1 MSEAHHETTDPETD
15 TATVTT
21 GVEEVD
27 AVLASL
33 EGLDEADVAE
43 HPAVFEAA
51 HEQLRSALDGRA

>member
-1 MSEAHHETTDPETD
+1 MSEAHPETTDIEP
-15 TATVTT
+15 VRT

-33 EGLDEADVAE
+33 EGLDGADVAE

>member
-1 MSEAHHETTDPETD
+1 MSKTHPETTAIDP
-15 TATVTT
+15 VRT

-27 AVLASL
+27 SVLASL

>member
-1 MSEAHHETTDPETD
+1 MSEAHPETTDIEP
-15 TATVTT
+15 VRT

-27 AVLASL
+27 ALLASL
-33 EGLDEADVAE
+33 DELDGTDVAE